1 MASNTPAQ
9 SSSGSPSEACVAEGT
24 TQPQVSA
31 DMGTHDPPDIRTCL
45 SNAEE
50 LKREGN
56 DHFRAQRWEEALATY
71 RSALGH
77 LPARPHL
84 QTRAQGRDTDLT
96 EEDSEGLRLNDEPV
110 EESSIRPESP
120 AAQAPP
126 TEVEI
131 ECAKARAVLHANIG
145 ACYLKL
151 GEHKEVAAACTEA
164 LKDDPKYIKALQ
176 RRATA
181 NEQINS
187 WSSLSSAQED
197 YKALLELLP
206 STSPDVV
213 SIRRSLASLGPRVE
227 AAQKRET
234 SEMLDKL
241 KGLGNSLL
249 GNFGLSTDNFQF
261 VPNGQGG
268 YSMNFVQ
275 NPS

>member
-1 MASNTPAQ
+1 MADIAPAQ
-9 SSSGSPSEACVAEGT
+9 SSSASSSESAEGT
-24 TQPQVSA
+24 RSLSTPAEFGMQ
-31 DMGTHDPPDIRTCL
+31 DPLDVRACL

-56 DHFRAQRWEEALATY
+56 DHFRAQRWDEALAAY

-77 LPARPHL
+77 LPARPQL
-84 QTRAQGRDTDLT
+84 RTKAKEGDTDPT
-96 EEDSEGLRLNDEPV
+96 EDDSEDSPPEGEPT
-110 EESSIRPESP
+110 EQSSARPSSP
-120 AAQAPP
+120 AAQVPP
-126 TEVEI
+126 TEDEV

-151 GEHKEVAAACTEA
+151 GEHKEVVAACTEA

-181 NEQINS
+181 NERINS
-187 WSSLSSAQED
+187 WSSLSGAQED

-206 STSPDVV
+206 PTSPDVA
-213 SIRRSLASLGPRVE
+213 SIRRSLAALGPRVE

-275 NPS
+275 NPT